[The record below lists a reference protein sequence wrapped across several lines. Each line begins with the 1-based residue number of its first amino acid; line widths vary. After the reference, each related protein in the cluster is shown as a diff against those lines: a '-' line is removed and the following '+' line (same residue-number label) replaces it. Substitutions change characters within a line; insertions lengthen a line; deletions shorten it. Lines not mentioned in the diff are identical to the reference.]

1 MMSRGIWHPC
11 GCLLNRCST
20 ARLIWPAIHVS
31 KLFVISHLL
40 LISRL
45 HHSFI
50 QSMLLVKRMLSGNH
64 SNKLGLSDGPGCT
77 MMMPMTL
84 HAVTFVCLQLSRRW
98 RHLMLNHVFVS
109 SGFSNWKDVT
119 VSFKKHQ
126 LSTCHCEAVDVDYN
140 SSHYK
145 GIWRVTCTA
154 ALPRKGY

>member
-1 MMSRGIWHPC
+1 MSRGIWHPC

-50 QSMLLVKRMLSGNH
+50 QSMLLVKRMLSGDH

-84 HAVTFVCLQLSRRW
+84 NAVTFVCLQLSRRW
-98 RHLMLNHVFVS
+98 RYLMLNHVFVS